1 MIKKKNKREIRN
13 DNTFVDAR
21 KKMVE
26 SQIRR
31 RGINNQKVLD
41 AMEKVPRHLFVPEE
55 LRRSA
60 YNDEPLPIGEGQ
72 TISQPYIV
80 AYMTDKLE
88 LTEKDRVLEIGTG
101 CGYQSA
107 VLAEIAQEVYTVE
120 VIESLSLKAKKILS
134 QLGYNNIHFHV
145 GDGYKGW
152 PEFAPYNA
160 IIVTAA
166 PPRIPDS
173 LKKQLSSDGKML
185 VPVGEVFQE
194 LVLVSRV
201 KNKFHKKTLLPVRF
215 VPMINAH

>member
-1 MIKKKNKREIRN
+1 LIKKKNKREIRS

-26 SQIRR
+26 NQIRR
-31 RGINNQKVLD
+31 RGINNRKVLD
-41 AMEKVPRHLFVPEE
+41 AMEKVPRHLFVPDE
-55 LRRSA
+55 LKRSA

-88 LTEKDRVLEIGTG
+88 LAEKDRVLEIGTG
-101 CGYQSA
+101 CGYQTA
-107 VLAEIAQEVYTVE
+107 VLAEIAEEVYTVE
-120 VIESLSLKAKKILS
+120 IIEPLSLKAKKILS
-134 QLGYNNIHFHV
+134 ELRYTNIHFHI

-194 LVLVSRV
+194 LVLVSRI